1 MDAAPALDPLHVAAP
16 PERFFGYYPGTV
28 AVVTTAHAGRRTVM
42 AAGWHAALSSEPPLY
57 GVAVGP
63 ERFTH
68 ELLVA
73 SGAFAVHFLPFE
85 RAAAVAGVGTRSGR
99 DLDKFV
105 HFDLATRP
113 GAALDLPILQ
123 DAYLAYE
130 CRLTARHAVGD
141 HDWVVGEVVAL
152 HHRPEAFDERRML
165 DPERVRP
172 FVYYGRS
179 RYQPFGDA
187 PAAEHRAEG

>member
-1 MDAAPALDPLHVAAP
+1 MDAAPALDPLHVAVP

-28 AVVTTAHAGRRTVM
+28 AVVATAHAGRRTVM
-42 AAGWHAALSSEPPLY
+42 AAGWHAALSSDPPLY

-85 RAAAVAGVGTRSGR
+85 RAAAVAGVGTLSGR
-99 DLDKFV
+99 EVDKFAR
-105 HFDLATRP
+105 FGLATRP
-113 GAALDLPILQ
+113 GAALDVPILQ

-130 CRLTARHAVGD
+130 CRLSARHPVGD
-141 HDWVVGEVVAL
+141 HDWAVGEVVAL

-165 DPERVRP
+165 DPARVQP

-187 PAAEHRAEG
+187 PVAELRTKG

>member
-1 MDAAPALDPLHVAAP
+1 MDAAPTPAPLHVAAP

-28 AVVTTAHAGRRTVM
+28 AVVTTAHEGHRTVM
-42 AAGWHAALSSEPPLY
+42 AAGWHAALSAEPPLY

-68 ELLVA
+68 RLLVA

-85 RAAAVAGVGTRSGR
+85 RAAAVAGVGTLSGR
-99 DLDKFV
+99 DVDKFDR
-105 HFDLATRP
+105 FDLRTCP
-113 GAALDLPILQ
+113 GAVVDVPILQ

-130 CRLTARHAVGD
+130 CRLSARHAVGD

-165 DPERVRP
+165 DPAHVQP

-179 RYQPFGDA
+179 RD
-187 PAAEHRAEG
+187 RKSVV